1 MALAPAEL
9 ELEPCGAPAAATTSW
24 ELLRAAFGPAAP
36 STDVAHRHLDA
47 APPTPTPKTTHRHTP
62 GPASPLRVSNQSL
75 LRHGLRVRHAA
86 HRRAP
91 RLLARPRA
99 KGGGARYPPG
109 GRSHHEWSTSMRVAT
124 LLLVA
129 PCAFALLQPF
139 APLRTHAAVSM
150 SRPALVMRADEHPGP
165 VTPTKA
171 QRSILRRNL
180 DRVGTALAIGV
191 ASVMMRAPPAFAA
204 RKAVAPTPPQPVKIN
219 GPTKLGIGFGISGTF
234 ILVSHLSTE
243 AENAEEKKRV
253 AKEVKKMKDMAKE
266 FTDIDGGV
274 DADKVRALRL
284 YCACASTVPA
294 PRPSRQH
301 RVCSLEPCHRV
312 YSLVP
317 APCMYMHMYASWRP
331 RPAAPHPS
339 PSRGLGH
346 ARVAAEED
354 GEQHG
359 HCGRGWQPD
368 RGRRGGRG
376 GRGGRHR
383 ERGRGRQR
391 RTALTAARA
400 AAAAATA
407 HRCW

>member
-1 MALAPAEL
+1 
-9 ELEPCGAPAAATTSW
+9 
-24 ELLRAAFGPAAP
+24 
-36 STDVAHRHLDA
+36 
-47 APPTPTPKTTHRHTP
+47 
-62 GPASPLRVSNQSL
+62 
-75 LRHGLRVRHAA
+75 
-86 HRRAP
+86 
-91 RLLARPRA
+91 
-99 KGGGARYPPG
+99 
-109 GRSHHEWSTSMRVAT
+109 MRVAT

-274 DADKVRALRL
+274 DADKVRA
-284 YCACASTVPA
+284 CASTVPA
-294 PRPSRQH
+294 PRSST
-301 RVCSLEPCHRV
+301 VCV
-312 YSLVP
+312 
-317 APCMYMHMYASWRP
+317 
-331 RPAAPHPS
+331 
-339 PSRGLGH
+339 
-346 ARVAAEED
+346 
-354 GEQHG
+354 
-359 HCGRGWQPD
+359 
-368 RGRRGGRG
+368 
-376 GRGGRHR
+376 
-383 ERGRGRQR
+383 
-391 RTALTAARA
+391 
-400 AAAAATA
+400 
-407 HRCW
+407 